1 MRLVAVLAPFVLA
14 EGIASHVIKR
24 NSKPNTGFENRRL
37 KDSDKSKPQECQ
49 ATGKAVYLLTNDAE
63 NAIVALPINAD
74 GTLSKGSST
83 KSGGKGATSI
93 DGATG
98 ELAATDALISQ
109 GSLTIAG
116 QVSHDSEPTVHL
128 DIGLTQG
135 WKYIFAVN
143 AGSNTIS
150 MLSISETDPTKLTM
164 VGQPVEVPGE
174 FPNTVA
180 ASAKNNL
187 ACVAMTG
194 AVAGISCASFD
205 GKRGLG
211 AMDDL
216 RPIDL
221 GQSTPPVGPTNTVS
235 HALFSED
242 ESTLF
247 TMVKGDPAANKT
259 GFVSSLAVKQKTMCG
274 GQTMMVAAAEDTRS
288 SPEGTAVLFGSQV
301 ITGTGNIFATDAS
314 FGGAILSVDA
324 ATGEAAVAA
333 KGAIEDQVATCWA
346 AFSPMTKSVF
356 VTDVAMPRIVEMSA
370 KDASILS
377 VVDLSETGD
386 PGFVDLRAAG
396 AFVYV
401 LAPGNGTADAAITV
415 LDISGGQG
423 QARAIQRFSLDG
435 VAGNTAQGI
444 AILD

>member
-1 MRLVAVLAPFVLA
+1 MRLATALAPFVLA
-14 EGIASHVIKR
+14 EGIAGHVIKR
-24 NSKPNTGFENRRL
+24 NVKPNMEFGNRRL
-37 KDSDKSKPQECQ
+37 KDSEKLKAQECQ

-63 NAIVALPINAD
+63 NAVVALPINAD
-74 GTLSKGSST
+74 GTLSKGTST

-93 DGATG
+93 NGATG

-109 GSLTIAG
+109 GALTVAG
-116 QVSHDSEPTVHL
+116 QF
-128 DIGLTQG
+128 
-135 WKYIFAVN
+135 IFAVN
-143 AGSNTIS
+143 AGSNTLS
-150 MLSISETDPTKLTM
+150 MLSISETDPTKLTL
-164 VGQPVEVPGE
+164 VGEPVEVPGE

-180 ASAKNNL
+180 ASAKNSL

-205 GKRGLG
+205 GEKGLG

-235 HALFSED
+235 HTFFSED

-259 GFVSSLAVKQKTMCG
+259 GFVSSLAVEQKTMCG

-301 ITGTGNIFATDAS
+301 IPGTGNIFTTDAS
-314 FGGAILSVDA
+314 FGGAVLSVDA

-333 KGAIEDQVATCWA
+333 MGAIEDQVATCWA

-356 VTDVAMPRIVEMSA
+356 VTDVAVPRIVEMSA
-370 KDASILS
+370 EDASILS
-377 VVDLSETGD
+377 MLDLSETGD

-401 LAPGNGTADAAITV
+401 LAPGNGTADAAVSV

-444 AILD
+444 ATLD

>member
-1 MRLVAVLAPFVLA
+1 MRLATVLAPFVLA
-14 EGIASHVIKR
+14 EGIAGHVIKR
-24 NSKPNTGFENRRL
+24 NFRPNTGFGNRRL

-74 GTLSKGSST
+74 GTLSKGTST

-116 QVSHDSEPTVHL
+116 Q
-128 DIGLTQG
+128 
-135 WKYIFAVN
+135 YIFAVN
-143 AGSNTIS
+143 AGSNTVS

-164 VGQPVEVPGE
+164 VGEPVEVPGE

-180 ASAKNNL
+180 ASAKNSL

-205 GKRGLG
+205 GEKGLG

-235 HALFSED
+235 HSFFSED
-242 ESTLF
+242 ESMLF
-247 TMVKGDPAANKT
+247 TMVKGDPAADKT

-301 ITGTGNIFATDAS
+301 IPGTGNIFATDAS
-314 FGGAILSVDA
+314 FGGAVLSVDA
-324 ATGEAAVAA
+324 ATGEATVAA

-370 KDASILS
+370 EDASILS
-377 VVDLSETGD
+377 IVDLSETGD

-401 LAPGNGTADAAITV
+401 LAPGNGTTDAAISV

>member
-1 MRLVAVLAPFVLA
+1 MRLATVLAPFVLV
-14 EGIASHVIKR
+14 EGIAGHVIKR
-24 NSKPNTGFENRRL
+24 TLRPNTGFGNRRL

-74 GTLSKGSST
+74 GTLSKGTST

-116 QVSHDSEPTVHL
+116 R
-128 DIGLTQG
+128 
-135 WKYIFAVN
+135 YIFAVN
-143 AGSNTIS
+143 AGSNTVS
-150 MLSISETDPTKLTM
+150 MLSISETNPTKLTM
-164 VGQPVEVPGE
+164 VGEPVEVPGE

-180 ASAKNNL
+180 ASAKNSL

-205 GKRGLG
+205 GEEGLG

-235 HALFSED
+235 HTFFSED
-242 ESTLF
+242 ESVLF
-247 TMVKGDPAANKT
+247 TMVKGDPATDKT

-301 ITGTGNIFATDAS
+301 IPGTGNIFATDAS

-333 KGAIEDQVATCWA
+333 KGVIEDQVATCWA

-370 KDASILS
+370 EDASILS

-401 LAPGNGTADAAITV
+401 LAPGNGTTDAAISV